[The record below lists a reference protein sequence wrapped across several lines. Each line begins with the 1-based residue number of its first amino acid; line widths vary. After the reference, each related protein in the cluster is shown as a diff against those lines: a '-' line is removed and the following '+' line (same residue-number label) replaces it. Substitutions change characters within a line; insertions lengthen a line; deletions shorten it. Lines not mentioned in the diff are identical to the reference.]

1 MHKAALLRAG
11 LLSCSLL
18 LPAACTT
25 QDINTAL
32 DMVQQSGV
40 QQPASLSTG
49 IKQAL
54 ELGAERASADL
65 SQQGGYSGNPALRIN
80 LPPEV
85 TDIANTLRRFGLG
98 GQVDQIEALMNQ
110 GAEQAAGEAQKVFI
124 DAIRDM
130 SIEDALGIVRGSENA
145 ATTYFRDKTET
156 SLRARYQPIIA
167 QNLEKVGFYNQY
179 RSFLSVY
186 DTLPIPNK
194 VNLDLEDYVLEHS
207 LDGLF
212 ARMAQEE
219 ALIRQDPMGR
229 GSAVIASVFN
239 RK

>member
-1 MHKAALLRAG
+1 MRKAAFFRFT

-32 DMVQQSGV
+32 DMVQQSGM

-54 ELGAERASADL
+54 ELGAERASTDL
-65 SQQGGYSGNPALRIN
+65 SQQGAYAGNPALRID

-85 TDIANTLRRFGLG
+85 KNVADTLRRFGLG

-124 DAIRDM
+124 DAIRNM
-130 SIEDALGIVRGSENA
+130 SIEDALGIVRGPENA
-145 ATTYFRDKTET
+145 ATMYFRENTEA
-156 SLRARYQPIIA
+156 SLRERYQPIIA
-167 QNLEKVGFYNQY
+167 KNLEQVGFYNQY

-194 VNLDLEDYVLEHS
+194 INLDLEDYVLKRS